1 MKFSLLMI
9 AKDTISLVIEGS
21 ASTVKGQEIG
31 CLYGKEVIGVSKI
44 IQIGKCTEALEDIG
58 Y

>member
-1 MKFSLLMI
+1 ML
-9 AKDTISLVIEGS
+9 ARDTISLVIEGS
-21 ASTVKGQEIG
+21 ASAGKGQEIG

-44 IQIGKCTEALEDIG
+44 IQIGKCTDALEDLG

>member
-1 MKFSLLMI
+1 MEFSLLI
-9 AKDTISLVIEGS
+9 LARYRIYLIIEGS
-21 ASTVKGQEIG
+21 ASAGKGQEIG

-44 IQIGKCTEALEDIG
+44 IQIGQCTDALEDLG

>member
-1 MKFSLLMI
+1 ML
-9 AKDTISLVIEGS
+9 ARDTISLVIEGS
-21 ASTVKGQEIG
+21 TSAGKGQEIG

-44 IQIGKCTEALEDIG
+44 IQTGQCTDALEDLG

>member
-1 MKFSLLMI
+1 ML
-9 AKDTISLVIEGS
+9 ARDTISLVIEGS
-21 ASTVKGQEIG
+21 TSTCKGREIG

-44 IQIGKCTEALEDIG
+44 IQIGKCIDALEDLG

>member
-1 MKFSLLMI
+1 ML
-9 AKDTISLVIEGS
+9 ARDTISLVIEGS

-44 IQIGKCTEALEDIG
+44 IQIGQCTDALEDLG

>member
-1 MKFSLLMI
+1 ML
-9 AKDTISLVIEGS
+9 ARDTISLVIEGS
-21 ASTVKGQEIG
+21 AFAGKGQEIG

-44 IQIGKCTEALEDIG
+44 IQIGQCTDALEDLG

>member
-1 MKFSLLMI
+1 ML
-9 AKDTISLVIEGS
+9 ARDTISLVIEGS
-21 ASTVKGQEIG
+21 TSARKGQEIG

-44 IQIGKCTEALEDIG
+44 IQIGQCTDALEDLG